1 MTERPEIPT
10 GASLDLVNIALNTQ
24 ALCLQHALRHIADAE
39 SPQDAAAFKQELI
52 EGLRSG
58 SIDMAL
64 LEDTAIF
71 DFVVG
76 TVEQLAIPTE
86 PNLPVWSK

>member
-1 MTERPEIPT
+1 MGEQQEIPT
-10 GASLDLVNIALNTQ
+10 GVNLDLVNIALNTQ
-24 ALCLQHALRHIADAE
+24 ALCLQYAVRHIANAE
-39 SPQDAAAFKQELI
+39 SLEKAAAFKQELL
-52 EGLRSG
+52 EGLRNG

-76 TVEQLAIPTE
+76 MVEQIPVPAE
-86 PNLPVWSK
+86 EVR